1 MLTIRE
7 PIKAWHCTWGRLGH
21 SRALLSEKVLRGEY
35 TSERGGCHGN
45 QTSFNG
51 GEDPGGSTLVLLVL
65 ALAAC
70 GSSLTKS
77 DDGGVSVGREPAGVD
92 SQAGSGPDLAQSSE
106 GAASITE
113 DPAALGDFGRKV
125 VKTASLGLRS
135 EDVRRSAAQAQQLAA
150 AAGGTV
156 LSSQVYRS
164 DDSVTADLVLSIP
177 SEEFERVVDE
187 LRSLGEKVTTDSISG
202 QDVTEEYVDLKSRER
217 NLRATEESLLRLYDR
232 AENVEEALSIQR
244 ELTTVGGNRARAGQ
258 DKVFGST
265 QRLLPDYP
273 EHPTCHEPAATQ
285 AYLGPWRRRGAGMGC
300 VARVLQVMATAIISA
315 VVFGWWLAPV
325 LLGGFL
331 WWRRRNRGSRPA
343 ATEPS

>member
-1 MLTIRE
+1 MGTR
-7 PIKAWHCTWGRLGH
+7 RLSTVVRILG
-21 SRALLSEKVLRGEY
+21 A
-35 TSERGGCHGN
+35 
-45 QTSFNG
+45 
-51 GEDPGGSTLVLLVL
+51 STLVLLVL

-77 DDGGVSVGREPAGVD
+77 DDGGVSVGRTPAGVD
-92 SQAGSGPDLAQSSE
+92 SPAGSGPDLAQSPE
-106 GAASITE
+106 DAGITE

-244 ELTTVGGNRARAGQ
+244 ELTTVRGEIELVQGRIKYLDQRSAYSQITLNIQPVTSPPPPRPTWDPGDVVERAWDA
-258 DKVFGST
+258 S
-265 QRLLPDYP
+265 L
-273 EHPTCHEPAATQ
+273 A
-285 AYLGPWRRRGAGMGC
+285 
-300 VARVLQVMATAIISA
+300 VLQVMATAIISA

>member
-1 MLTIRE
+1 MGTR
-7 PIKAWHCTWGRLGH
+7 RLSTVVRILG
-21 SRALLSEKVLRGEY
+21 A
-35 TSERGGCHGN
+35 
-45 QTSFNG
+45 
-51 GEDPGGSTLVLLVL
+51 STLVLLVL

-125 VKTASLGLRS
+125 VKTANLSLRS
-135 EDVRRSAAQAQQLAA
+135 EDVHRSAAQAQHLAA

-244 ELTTVGGNRARAGQ
+244 ELTTVRGEIELVQGRIKYLDQRSAYSQITLNIQPVTSPPPPKPTWDSGDVVERAWDA
-258 DKVFGST
+258 S
-265 QRLLPDYP
+265 LN
-273 EHPTCHEPAATQ
+273 
-285 AYLGPWRRRGAGMGC
+285 
-300 VARVLQVMATAIISA
+300 VLQVMATAIISA